1 MLPLLPFFATD
12 FGASPLAV
20 GGIIGAY
27 SAMQFVFA
35 PIWGRISDRHGR
47 RLPLILGLLGTAA
60 SYVVFALAGTIWVL
74 LLSRIVG
81 GVMGATIPVAQ
92 AYVADRSPKEGRA
105 KAMGLIGA
113 AFGIGFII
121 GPAIGGFMSRW
132 GYALP
137 GFVAAGLSL
146 LAALVAIAFLP
157 ESLPPEKRVKPDGSA
172 PTSGVRA
179 AGEQL
184 RALAR
189 TLGDDRFRGPIGA
202 TLLANTGIAAYTTI
216 FPLLLDDPIGMSAA
230 EAGAFFAFAGVVSA
244 VTQGGLVGPVV
255 GRLGERRTA
264 ISGTATVVLALV
276 VLAWAPDTNGIL
288 ASLALLGVGWGLFN
302 PSLLGILSGRADEA
316 DQGSVLGVN
325 QSASALARVIGPAA
339 GGWAFGALGYTI
351 AFHAAAALL
360 AEAALWLLALQ
371 ERPPRSAVEAR
382 GA

>member
-1 MLPLLPFFATD
+1 
-12 FGASPLAV
+12 
-20 GGIIGAY
+20 
-27 SAMQFVFA
+27 
-35 PIWGRISDRHGR
+35 
-47 RLPLILGLLGTAA
+47 
-60 SYVVFALAGTIWVL
+60 
-74 LLSRIVG
+74 
-81 GVMGATIPVAQ
+81 
-92 AYVADRSPKEGRA
+92 
-105 KAMGLIGA
+105 MGLIGA

-157 ESLPPEKRVKPDGSA
+157 ESLPVEKRVKPDGSS

-184 RALAR
+184 RVLAH

-216 FPLLLDDPIGMSAA
+216 FPLLLDNPIGMMSAA

-244 VTQGGLVGPVV
+244 VTQGGMVGPVV
-255 GRLGERRTA
+255 RRLGERRTA
-264 ISGTATVVLALV
+264 IS
-276 VLAWAPDTNGIL
+276 VLAWAPGTNGIL

-302 PSLLGILSGRADEA
+302 PSLLGILSSRADDA

-325 QSASALARVIGPAA
+325 QSASALARVVGPAA

-360 AEAALWLLALQ
+360 AAAALWLLVLE
-371 ERPPRSAVEAR
+371 ERPSRSAVET
-382 GA
+382 